1 MYRQLQNTSTH
12 VQGEQKGDEET
23 THLQKSRKK
32 VEKEVR
38 VNVQRITNVD
48 KDVTQLLFVSLLHI
62 SGEHYT
68 FTDGIV
74 VTKENIDSI
83 RDATAEHLRS
93 IYPENIVEKIIRI
106 KTCREEELKARQYM
120 TSLPQMTNSY
130 GRFEFFKMQVHKKY
144 DKMLANILHDNSVN
158 DSSTD

>member
-1 MYRQLQNTSTH
+1 MKGAPPPRRLTCLASRRRNRRHTRP
-12 VQGEQKGDEET
+12 QKA
-23 THLQKSRKK
+23 RK
-32 VEKEVR
+32 VANQVGKEVS
-38 VNVQRITNVD
+38 VDLQRIRNVD
-48 KDVTQLLFVSLLHI
+48 KDVTQLLFVSLFHI

-68 FTDGIV
+68 FTDGLV

-106 KTCREEELKARQYM
+106 KTCREDELEARQYM
-120 TSLPQMTNSY
+120 SSLPQMTNSY

-144 DKMLANILHDNSVN
+144 DQMLANILHNHRRAG
-158 DSSTD
+158 